1 MAELKELTLAQ
12 RFSMIA
18 LNAQRSNMMT
28 TVKKISLRTIAAA
41 VILEV
46 YLEDGLTAGAKGHIE
61 GAVVP
66 GKEIS
71 TGDLDYRELILKAV
85 GSKARG
91 RQPKLPWWL
100 KKASSLPKRTLAR
113 FELVLAK
120 GLADLGRMEEIP
132 NLLGCDMFY
141 ESAGVSI
148 KEYRCPIDE
157 YTRITEGFRAEILEE
172 GPVSDDA
179 VCLLW
184 LLRESGCLPDLF
196 SRNELDLVATRIGE
210 LDTSHSLAHMI
221 FPIQIYRGWE
231 IAVKDALRI
240 KRSFIRSTVGTGMLF
255 LFPLLDRSQ
264 AVFIETEAWFS
275 NSKQRLEAVKNRL
288 EAQGHVFTV
297 LKEGEIPTI
306 KIDNLVYEV
315 VPHYVTVRVPIQGVR
330 LLPKRPI

>member
-28 TVKKISLRTIAAA
+28 TVKKISLRAMAAA

-46 YLEDGLTAGAKGHIE
+46 YLEGGLTASNGKIE
-61 GAVVP
+61 DTP
-66 GKEIS
+66 GPGGNAS
-71 TGDLDYRELILKAV
+71 SGDLAYREAILKPA
-85 GSKARG
+85 GSKARS
-91 RQPKLPWWL
+91 RQLQLPWWL
-100 KKASSLPKRTLAR
+100 KQASSLSKRTMDR
-113 FELVLAK
+113 FELAMAK
-120 GLADLGRMEEIP
+120 SLSDLGMMEEIP

-141 ESAGVSI
+141 ESAGVTI
-148 KEYRCPIDE
+148 KEYRCPIQE

-172 GPVSDDA
+172 GPISDDA

-196 SRNELDLVATRIGE
+196 SRNELDLVATRINE
-210 LDTSHSLAHMI
+210 LDTSDPLAHTI
-221 FPIQIYRGWE
+221 FSIQIFRGWE
-231 IAVKDALRI
+231 LGVKHALRM
-240 KRSFIRSTVGTGMLF
+240 KKSFVRTTVGTGVLF

-275 NSKQRLEAVKNRL
+275 NSKQRLEAVKERL

-297 LKEGEIPTI
+297 LKEGEIPTLR
-306 KIDNLVYEV
+306 IDNLVYEA
-315 VPHYVTVRVPIQGVR
+315 VPHFVTVRVPIQGVR

>member
-28 TVKKISLRTIAAA
+28 TVKKISLRAMAAA

-46 YLEDGLTAGAKGHIE
+46 NLDGGLTAANGKIE
-61 GAVVP
+61 DAP
-66 GKEIS
+66 GPGRNAS
-71 TGDLDYRELILKAV
+71 SGDLAYREAILKPV

-91 RQPKLPWWL
+91 RQLQLPWWL
-100 KKASSLPKRTLAR
+100 KRASSLPKRTMDR
-113 FELVLAK
+113 FELAMAK
-120 GLADLGRMEEIP
+120 SLSDLGMMEEIP
-132 NLLGCDMFY
+132 NLLGCDMYY
-141 ESAGVSI
+141 ESAGVTI
-148 KEYRCPIDE
+148 KEYRCPIQE

-172 GPVSDDA
+172 GPISDDA

-196 SRNELDLVATRIGE
+196 SRNELDLVATRMNE
-210 LDTSHSLAHMI
+210 LDLSDSLAHTI
-221 FPIQIYRGWE
+221 FPIRIYRGWE
-231 IAVKDALRI
+231 FGVKHALRM
-240 KRSFIRSTVGTGMLF
+240 KKSFVRTTVGTGMLF

-275 NSKQRLEAVKNRL
+275 NSKQRLEAVKERL

-297 LKEGEIPTI
+297 LKDGEIPMI
-306 KIDNLVYEV
+306 KIDNLVYEA
-315 VPHYVTVRVPIQGVR
+315 VPHFVTVRVPIQGVR

>member
-1 MAELKELTLAQ
+1 MAKFTEFSLAQ

-18 LNAQRSNMMT
+18 LNAQRSNMIT
-28 TVKKISLRTIAAA
+28 NVKKISLRAMAAA

-46 YLEDGLTAGAKGHIE
+46 YLDGGLTGAKGKIQP
-61 GAVVP
+61 AT
-66 GKEIS
+66 K
-71 TGDLDYRELILKAV
+71 TGENTPSGESAYREMILDWV
-85 GSKARG
+85 RLKARG
-91 RQPKLPWWL
+91 RQHDLFWWL
-100 KKASSLPKRTLAR
+100 KHASSLSKRKLAR
-113 FELVLAK
+113 FELVMAK
-120 GLADLGRMEEIP
+120 TLSDLGALEEIP
-132 NLLGCDMFY
+132 NLLGCDMYY

-157 YTRITEGFRAEILEE
+157 YTRMTEGFRAEILEE

-196 SRNELDLVATRIGE
+196 SRNELDLVAARMNE
-210 LDTSHSLAHMI
+210 LDPSNSLAHTL

-231 IAVKDALRI
+231 FAIKHVLRM
-240 KRSFIRSTVGTGMLF
+240 KKTFIRTSVGTGMLF
-255 LFPLLDRSQ
+255 LFPLLDRTQ

-275 NSKQRLEAVKNRL
+275 NSKQRLEVVKERL

-297 LKEGEIPTI
+297 LKDGEIPTI
-306 KIDNLVYEV
+306 KIDNLVYEA
-315 VPHYVTVRVPIQGVR
+315 VPHFVTVRIPIQGVR